1 MRTVLV
7 QTDRPYAVHIEAGI
21 LDRVGEFVRQSVG
34 GQTAV
39 LVSDDAVAALYGD
52 RVEESLRAAGYET
65 LRFVFPHGEA
75 SKNAETYLSLL
86 NFLAEHR
93 VTRSD
98 AVVALGG
105 GVVGDLAGFAAATF
119 LRGIAYVQIPTT
131 LLAMV
136 DSSVG
141 GKTAI
146 DLEAGKN
153 LAGAFYQPWVVLCDP
168 ETLSTLPA
176 ATFADGCAEVI
187 KYGVILDEALFSW
200 LKEPIRP
207 QIDQVI
213 ERCVQLKRNVVVQ
226 DERDHGVRQ
235 LLNFG
240 HTVGHAVEANSH
252 FAVSHGQA
260 VDIGMC
266 IAARAAAAK
275 GLCSQACAAEVE
287 EMVARYDLPRRTDFS
302 AGQLARAAL
311 SDKKRSGA
319 VIHLIL
325 PENIGHCVI
334 REVPV
339 AELEDFIAAGLAE
352 DGVCR

>member
-21 LDRVGEFVRQSVG
+21 LDRAGEFVRQSAG
-34 GQTAV
+34 GQTVV
-39 LVSDDAVAALYGD
+39 LVSDDTVAALYGD
-52 RVEESLRAAGYET
+52 RVEASLRAAGYET

-75 SKNAETYLSLL
+75 SKSAATYLALL

-98 AVVALGG
+98 IVVALGG
-105 GVVGDLAGFAAATF
+105 GVTGDLAGFAAATF

-146 DLEAGKN
+146 DLAAGKN
-153 LAGAFYQPWVVLCDP
+153 LAGAFYQPRVVLCDP
-168 ETLSTLPA
+168 EALSTLPA
-176 ATFADGCAEVI
+176 ETFADGCAEVI
-187 KYGVILDEALFSW
+187 KYGVILDEELFSW

-207 QIDQVI
+207 QIDRVI
-213 ERCVQLKRNVVVQ
+213 ERCVQLKRDVVVQ

-252 FAVSHGQA
+252 FAVSHGRA
-260 VDIGMC
+260 VAIGMC
-266 IAARAAAAK
+266 IAARAAAAR
-275 GLCSQACAAEVE
+275 GLCSRDCAAEVE
-287 EMVARYDLPRRTDFS
+287 EMAAHYALSQKTDFS
-302 AGQLARAAL
+302 AAQLAQAAL

-325 PENIGHCVI
+325 PERIGRCVI

-339 AELEDFIAAGLAE
+339 EELEDFIAAGLAE
-352 DGVCR
+352 DGICR

>member
-21 LDRVGEFVRQSVG
+21 LDRAGEFVRQSAG

-39 LVSDDAVAALYGD
+39 LVSDDRVAALYGD
-52 RVEESLRAAGYET
+52 RVEASLRAAGYAV
-65 LRFVFPHGEA
+65 LRFVFPHGEV

-98 AVVALGG
+98 AIVALGG

-146 DLEAGKN
+146 DLTAGKN
-153 LAGAFYQPWVVLCDP
+153 LAGAFYQPRVVLCDP
-168 ETLSTLPA
+168 EALSTLPA
-176 ATFADGCAEVI
+176 ETFADGCAEVI
-187 KYGVILDEALFSW
+187 KYGVILDGELFGW
-200 LKEPIRP
+200 LREPIRP
-207 QIDQVI
+207 QIDRVI
-213 ERCVQLKRNVVVQ
+213 ERCVQIKRDVVVQ
-226 DERDHGVRQ
+226 DECDHGVRQ

-252 FAVSHGQA
+252 FAVSHGRA
-260 VDIGMC
+260 VAIGMC
-266 IAARAAAAK
+266 IAARAAAK
-275 GLCSQACAAEVE
+275 GLCSKACAAEVE
-287 EMVARYDLPRRTDFS
+287 EMVARYDLPRRTEFS
-302 AGQLARAAL
+302 AAQLARAAL

-325 PENIGHCVI
+325 PESIGHCVI

>member
-7 QTDRPYAVHIEAGI
+7 QTERPYAVHIEAGL
-21 LDRVGEFVRQSVG
+21 LDRAGEFARQAAG

-39 LVSDDAVAALYGD
+39 LVSDGTVAALYGD
-52 RVEESLRAAGYET
+52 RVEASLCAAGYET

-75 SKNAETYLSLL
+75 SKSAATYLALL

-98 AVVALGG
+98 IVVALGG
-105 GVVGDLAGFAAATF
+105 GVTGDLAGFAAATF

-146 DLEAGKN
+146 DLAAGKN
-153 LAGAFYQPWVVLCDP
+153 LAGAFYQPRVVLCDP
-168 ETLSTLPA
+168 EALTTLPA
-176 ATFADGCAEVI
+176 EIFADGCAEVI
-187 KYGVILDEALFSW
+187 KYGVILDEELFSW
-200 LKEPIRP
+200 LREPIRP
-207 QIDQVI
+207 QIDRVI
-213 ERCVQLKRNVVVQ
+213 ERCVQLKRDVVVQ

-252 FAVSHGQA
+252 FAVSHGRA
-260 VDIGMC
+260 VAIGMC
-266 IAARAAAAK
+266 IVARAAAAK
-275 GLCSQACAAEVE
+275 GLCSKACAAEVE
-287 EMVARYDLPRRTDFS
+287 EMVARYALPQGTDFS
-302 AGQLARAAL
+302 AAQLAQAAL

-325 PENIGHCVI
+325 PERIGRCVI

-339 AELEDFIAAGLAE
+339 EELEDFIAAGLAE
-352 DGVCR
+352 DGICR